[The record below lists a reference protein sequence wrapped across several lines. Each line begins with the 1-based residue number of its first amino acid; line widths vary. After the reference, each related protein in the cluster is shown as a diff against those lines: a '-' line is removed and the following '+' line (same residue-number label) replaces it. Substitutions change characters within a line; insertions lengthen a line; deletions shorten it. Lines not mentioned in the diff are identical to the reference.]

1 MEQRMYETRVNNID
15 DVNLRLVDVCVWSA
29 QHSIIQGFIQTPQGG
44 GVITP
49 QFSCDIP
56 PQTI

>member
-29 QHSIIQGFIQTPQGG
+29 SLPLLSTSGDDVSGHVLGE
-44 GVITP
+44 
-49 QFSCDIP
+49 
-56 PQTI
+56 